1 MVRPCPVSP
10 MRAMEIESCIVIFSL
25 SVFVSVA
32 ANCLE
37 PCSQASTSSC
47 DLAQNQTC
55 NGAASLTYR
64 FCRCDIDC
72 SFFGDCCRTC
82 PSNRVSNDNVRA
94 WQCSSTTG
102 KPENISL
109 DGNGTASAP
118 YYLMV
123 RTCDQRWSQTQP
135 QSFANS
141 IRLQCE
147 NTDSLPVSPVTSN
160 ASAVTYANQYCALC
174 NNERPGDLVFW
185 LQQYACPPFNGTAT
199 PSLDRLILLCTIFW
213 RFLPPPN
220 LNVHVSQIARP
231 CIPTVI
237 SHCPSNY
244 SNATVVRKCLEYSF
258 PATWRGKT
266 YKNSECAL
274 CNGVSIAIPL
284 ATCTSIK
291 IQGYTHTQQELNV
304 ARMMFDGCYDFQ
316 SDDFYAVQQS
326 PPRLVQPSVEEL
338 YLNCSD
344 VATLC
349 LPTCSPMTRRDLSE
363 TSAGSAWSAVK
374 SIRSTNATGP
384 PGKMGDAGPPSY
396 PACPPGEGG
405 PRGPPGPPGEKGGG
419 GPAGPPAIVSSRQ
432 LYITSPSYS
441 LLLDVHNSGYSVATD
456 TTLITQGTVTA
467 LCDSGEVF
475 LPGVNGRC
483 TPRVSIPPLRCI
495 PFAVHHVN
503 ASTINDSSHGL
514 VQSISDG
521 LLYVIGNST
530 LKCTY
535 GLNISNATCV
545 QIVPNDTQWTEMEHS
560 YGPVGNIS
568 DGYIG
573 IVSGGQV
580 FKFNKMIFFCANLA
594 EQYNR
599 TVQVVLSLVT
609 TDLGLEVLTYVG
621 CSLSIIGCLCL
632 LITYAIIKDLRN
644 FAGKLVMNLTIAIL
658 ISDIV
663 LIGLFTANSFANS
676 NTFCI
681 ANAILLHYTFLSRF
695 SWMSIIAVQLAVVS
709 TNPFSS
715 NKSVISK
722 KTLEPKAL
730 FACMV
735 IGWCLPLIIV
745 VTCLGLNFS
754 PLDAIGYGRNGKC
767 WISNQT
773 ALIAAFIVPVFLSVF
788 LNFVCFAIST
798 IAICVCMK
806 VQSTASHL
814 RVFVALSSLMGVTW
828 LFGFVAI
835 SINNIIPW
843 YFFIALNSTQGL
855 FVSVMML
862 CKRRTYELF
871 KSLFVNKK
879 TMLKSQSTSTQL
891 NLTTSYYAYNQ

>member
-1 MVRPCPVSP
+1 M
-10 MRAMEIESCIVIFSL
+10 
-25 SVFVSVA
+25 
-32 ANCLE
+32 
-37 PCSQASTSSC
+37 
-47 DLAQNQTC
+47 
-55 NGAASLTYR
+55 
-64 FCRCDIDC
+64 
-72 SFFGDCCRTC
+72 
-82 PSNRVSNDNVRA
+82 
-94 WQCSSTTG
+94 
-102 KPENISL
+102 
-109 DGNGTASAP
+109 
-118 YYLMV
+118 
-123 RTCDQRWSQTQP
+123 
-135 QSFANS
+135 
-141 IRLQCE
+141 
-147 NTDSLPVSPVTSN
+147 
-160 ASAVTYANQYCALC
+160 
-174 NNERPGDLVFW
+174 
-185 LQQYACPPFNGTAT
+185 
-199 PSLDRLILLCTIFW
+199 
-213 RFLPPPN
+213 
-220 LNVHVSQIARP
+220 
-231 CIPTVI
+231 
-237 SHCPSNY
+237 
-244 SNATVVRKCLEYSF
+244 EYSF
-258 PATWRGKT
+258 PVTWRGKT

-326 PPRLVQPSVEEL
+326 IPSLVQPSVEEL

-344 VATLC
+344 VTTLC
-349 LPTCSPMTRRDLSE
+349 LPTCSAMKRRDLSKI
-363 TSAGSAWSAVK
+363 SDSAWSAVK
-374 SIRSTNATGP
+374 SIRSTNTAGP
-384 PGKMGDAGPPSY
+384 PGDEGSAN
-396 PACPPGEGG
+396 PPGDEVSTN
-405 PRGPPGPPGEKGGG
+405 PPGDEGSVDPPGDGVSTNPPGDEGSADPPDKAKPRPTSFPKGH
-419 GPAGPPAIVSSRQ
+419 PAGPPAIVSPGQ

-483 TPRVSIPPLRCI
+483 APLVSIPPLWCI
-495 PFAVHHVN
+495 PFAVHSAN
-503 ASTINDSSHGL
+503 GSTSTDRRDGL
-514 VQSISDG
+514 VTSTSDA
-521 LLYVIGNST
+521 LLYVIGNNTMICS
-530 LKCTY
+530 Y
-535 GLNISNATCV
+535 GLNVSNATCV
-545 QIVPNDTQWTEMEHS
+545 QIVPNDTQWNELEHS

-573 IVSGGQV
+573 NVSGGQV
-580 FKFNKMIFFCANLA
+580 FKFNETIFFCANLA

-621 CSLSIIGCLCL
+621 CSFSILGCLCL

-663 LIGLFTANSFANS
+663 LIGLFTANSFVKS

-730 FACMV
+730 LACIV

-745 VTCLGLNFS
+745 VTCVGLNFS

-814 RVFVALSSLMGVTW
+814 RVFVALSSLMGMT
-828 LFGFVAI
+828 
-835 SINNIIPW
+835 
-843 YFFIALNSTQGL
+843 
-855 FVSVMML
+855 
-862 CKRRTYELF
+862 
-871 KSLFVNKK
+871 
-879 TMLKSQSTSTQL
+879 
-891 NLTTSYYAYNQ
+891 

>member
-1 MVRPCPVSP
+1 MSCVHRTFRRLSQI
-10 MRAMEIESCIVIFSL
+10 RAMDIILIS

-37 PCSQASTSSC
+37 PCRQESTFSF

-55 NGAASLTYR
+55 NGAANLTYR

-72 SFFGDCCRTC
+72 SFFGDCCRNC
-82 PSNRVSNDNVRA
+82 PSNRVSNDNYNPRA

-135 QSFANS
+135 QSFADS

-147 NTDSLPVSPVTSN
+147 NTDSLPFSPVTAN

-174 NNERPGDLVFW
+174 NNEVPGDLVFW
-185 LQQYACPPFNGTAT
+185 VQQYACPPFNGTAT
-199 PSLDRLILLCTIFW
+199 PSLDQLILLCTIFW
-213 RFLPPPN
+213 RFFPPPN
-220 LNVHVSQIARP
+220 LNVLVSQVARP

-244 SNATVVRKCLEYSF
+244 SNVTVVRKCLEYSF
-258 PATWRGKT
+258 PVTWRGKT
-266 YKNSECAL
+266 YKNNECAL

-316 SDDFYAVQQS
+316 RDDFYAVQQS
-326 PPRLVQPSVEEL
+326 IPRLVQPSVEEL

-349 LPTCSPMTRRDLSE
+349 LPTCSAMTRRDLSE

-384 PGKMGDAGPPSY
+384 PGGKGFKLHLQAPVGHPGDGGPPV
-396 PACPPGEGG
+396 
-405 PRGPPGPPGEKGGG
+405 
-419 GPAGPPAIVSSRQ
+419 IVSPRQ
-432 LYITSPSYS
+432 LYIASPSYS

-456 TTLITQGTVTA
+456 TKHITQGTITA
-467 LCDSGEVF
+467 LCGSGEVF

-483 TPRVSIPPLRCI
+483 TPLVSIPPLRCI

-503 ASTINDSSHGL
+503 ASTITDGRDGL
-514 VQSISDG
+514 VTSTSDG
-521 LLYVIGNST
+521 VLYVIGNNT
-530 LKCTY
+530 LKCSY
-535 GLNISNATCV
+535 GLNASNATCV
-545 QIVPNDTQWTEMEHS
+545 KILPNDTQWTEFEHLN
-560 YGPVGNIS
+560 GPVGNIS

-580 FKFNKMIFFCANLA
+580 FKFNKTIFFCANLA

-632 LITYAIIKDLRN
+632 LITYTIFKDLRN

-658 ISDIV
+658 ISDTV

-681 ANAILLHYTFLSRF
+681 ANSILLHYTFLSRF
-695 SWMSIIAVQLAVVS
+695 SWMSIIAVQFAVVS
-709 TNPFSS
+709 TNPFSN
-715 NKSVISK
+715 NKSMINK
-722 KTLEPKAL
+722 KTLKPKAL
-730 FACMV
+730 LACVV

-745 VTCLGLNFS
+745 VTCVGLNFS
-754 PLDAIGYGRNGKC
+754 PLDAISYGRNGKC

-788 LNFVCFAIST
+788 LNFVCFTIST
-798 IAICVCMK
+798 IAICVCLK
-806 VQSTASHL
+806 VKRPSSHL
-814 RVFVALSSLMGVTW
+814 RVFVALFSLMGVTW

-862 CKRRTYELF
+862 CKIRIYELY
-871 KSLFVNKK
+871 KSLFVKKK
-879 TMLKSQSTSTQL
+879 TMLKNQSTSTQISIVIRFITDL
-891 NLTTSYYAYNQ
+891 